1 MLMKTFYKTSIV
13 LIGLLFLFS
22 IRSNAQFEQK
32 VTMQLSAGTSIIV
45 SNYLNEDF
53 FGPGLMFNGGLQY
66 NFNRQFS
73 LIGLAMYGQY
83 TPSKDINVLGGLDVT
98 YFNLGVGLSGK
109 YKFMPSSK
117 FRPYLL
123 LGISACFVSLKVG
136 NLSFEQ
142 PVLPG
147 LVTGLGAEIDL
158 NDNLTLFG
166 QSGFNKI
173 LPKPNDG
180 LSPTESVYFLL
191 GLNINMFKSKTL

>member
-1 MLMKTFYKTSIV
+1 MNNKFATRLISICF
-13 LIGLLFLFS
+13 FLFS
-22 IRSNAQFEQK
+22 IASEAVAQYEQK
-32 VTMQLSAGTSIIV
+32 ATIQASAGTSIIV
-45 SNYLNEDF
+45 SSYPNEDL

-83 TPSKDINVLGGLDVT
+83 SPSKDINIVGDFDVT
-98 YFNLGVGLSGK
+98 YFNLGVGVSAK
-109 YKFMPSSK
+109 YKFLPTSK
-117 FRPYLL
+117 YRPYLL
-123 LGISACFVSLKVG
+123 LGVTACFVRLEVG
-136 NLSFEQ
+136 PIIREQ

-166 QSGFNKI
+166 QAGFNKI
-173 LPKPNDG
+173 LPKPDDG

-191 GLNINMFKSKTL
+191 GVNLNMFKSKSL

>member
-1 MLMKTFYKTSIV
+1 MKTFYRISM
-13 LIGLLFLFS
+13 GLLVILTLIS
-22 IRSNAQFEQK
+22 SRSNAQYEQK
-32 VTMQLSAGTSIIV
+32 LTMQLSAGSSIIV
-45 SNYLNEDF
+45 SNYANEDL
-53 FGPGLMFNGGLQY
+53 FGPGLMFNGGVQY

-83 TPSKDINVLGGLDVT
+83 TPSSDVSIVGSLDVT

-109 YKFMPSSK
+109 YKFMPSSN

-123 LGISACFVSLKVG
+123 LGVSACFVSLKVG

-147 LVTGLGAEIDL
+147 LVTGLGAEFDL

-173 LPKPNDG
+173 LPKPDDG

-191 GLNINMFKSKTL
+191 GLNINMFKSKSL